1 MNNKR
6 ELLEVYKGSAK
17 NSSYVLYPNITVRFA
32 LVFYILMFIGLTSC
46 TNEDDITIPDNY
58 TLELDGRLDTTTDGL
73 YKLELNSTQNS
84 IQTIHRITG
93 KLLNN
98 GEEPYPQL
106 VEWESSHQWTLNDTA
121 YVFIR
126 RTINVLGDW
135 VDADTTYVTGF
146 AGTIIPTIN
155 QFSYSGDGGE
165 INTVIAPIDKMIGDT
180 LIVKARFEDL
190 QKTIRII
197 LE

>member
-1 MNNKR
+1 MNQKT
-6 ELLEVYKGSAK
+6 LSHL
-17 NSSYVLYPNITVRFA
+17 F
-32 LVFYILMFIGLTSC
+32 LVFIIGSLILLSSC
-46 TNEDDITIPDNY
+46 NDHPISDIPDNY
-58 TLELDGRLDTTTDGL
+58 TMELDGRLDTTNQGL
-73 YKLELNSTQNS
+73 YKLKLNSTPNS

-93 KLLNN
+93 KLLNY
-98 GEEPYPQL
+98 GYEPLYPQL

-135 VDADTTYVTGF
+135 VDVDTTYVTGF
-146 AGTIIPTIN
+146 AGTFVPTIN
-155 QFSYSGDGGE
+155 EFSYSGSGGE
-165 INTVIAPIDKMIGDT
+165 INTVIAPIDEMVGDT

-190 QKTIRII
+190 DETIKIV

>member
-1 MNNKR
+1 MGKYFG
-6 ELLEVYKGSAK
+6 LLTLS
-17 NSSYVLYPNITVRFA
+17 LLLF
-32 LVFYILMFIGLTSC
+32 SC
-46 TNEDDITIPDNY
+46 EDSIVDPMPDNY
-58 TLELDGRLDTTTDGL
+58 TMELDGRLDTTNEGL
-73 YKLELNSTQNS
+73 YKLELNSSNNS

-98 GEEPYPQL
+98 GEEPYPPQL

-135 VDADTTYVTGF
+135 VDVDTIYVTGF
-146 AGTIIPTIN
+146 AGSIVPTIN
-155 QFSYSGDGGE
+155 EFSYSGTGGE
-165 INTVIAPIDKMIGDT
+165 INTVIAPIDEMVGDT

-190 QKTIRII
+190 EETIRIV

>member
-1 MNNKR
+1 MKQFDSINF
-6 ELLEVYKGSAK
+6 LLKSTLIFL
-17 NSSYVLYPNITVRFA
+17 SL
-32 LVFYILMFIGLTSC
+32 ILLGLLTSC
-46 TNEDDITIPDNY
+46 TEDPLSDFPDNY
-58 TLELDGRLDTTTDGL
+58 TMELDGRLDTTNEGL
-73 YKLELNSTQNS
+73 YKLELNSTDNS

-126 RTINVLGDW
+126 RTINILGDW
-135 VDADTTYVTGF
+135 VNVDTTYVTGF
-146 AGTIIPTIN
+146 AGSIVPTIN
-155 QFSYSGDGGE
+155 EFSYSGTGGE
-165 INTVIAPIDKMIGDT
+165 INTVIAPVDEMVGDT
-180 LIVKARFEDL
+180 LIVKAKFEDL
-190 QKTIRII
+190 EETIRIV

>member
-1 MNNKR
+1 MKQFDSINF
-6 ELLEVYKGSAK
+6 LLK
-17 NSSYVLYPNITVRFA
+17 FA
-32 LVFYILMFIGLTSC
+32 LVFYSLMLLGTLTSC
-46 TNEDDITIPDNY
+46 TDDPLSDLPDNY
-58 TLELDGRLDTTTDGL
+58 TMELDGRLDTTNEGL
-73 YKLELNSTQNS
+73 YKLELNSTDNS

-106 VEWESSHQWTLNDTA
+106 VEWESSHKWTLNDTA

-135 VDADTTYVTGF
+135 VDVDTTYVTGF
-146 AGTIIPTIN
+146 AGTIVPTIN
-155 QFSYSGDGGE
+155 EFSYSGTGGE
-165 INTVIAPIDKMIGDT
+165 INTVIAPIDEMVGDT

-190 QKTIRII
+190 EETIRIV

>member
-1 MNNKR
+1 MNDKEYR
-6 ELLEVYKGSAK
+6 KQQTEIWPTKLLKFIFLFIS
-17 NSSYVLYPNITVRFA
+17 VL
-32 LVFYILMFIGLTSC
+32 ILLTLLTSC
-46 TNEDDITIPDNY
+46 EDTIMDEMPDNY
-58 TLELDGRLDTTTDGL
+58 TLELDSRLDTTDDGL

-84 IQTIHRITG
+84 IQTIHRISG

-135 VDADTTYVTGF
+135 VNVDTTYVTGF
-146 AGTIIPTIN
+146 AGSIVPTIN
-155 QFSYSGDGGE
+155 EFSYSSDGGE
-165 INTVIAPIDKMIGDT
+165 INTVIAPIDEMVGDT
-180 LIVKARFEDL
+180 LIVKARFEDI
-190 QKTIRII
+190 QETIRIV

>member
-1 MNNKR
+1 MNDKEYR
-6 ELLEVYKGSAK
+6 KQQTEKITTKLLKFILLFIS
-17 NSSYVLYPNITVRFA
+17 VL
-32 LVFYILMFIGLTSC
+32 ILLTLLTSC
-46 TNEDDITIPDNY
+46 EDTIMDELPDNY
-58 TLELDGRLDTTTDGL
+58 TLELDSRLDTTDDGL

-84 IQTIHRITG
+84 IQTIHRISG

-135 VDADTTYVTGF
+135 VDVDTTYVTGF
-146 AGTIIPTIN
+146 AGSIVPTIN
-155 QFSYSGDGGE
+155 EFSYSGDGGE
-165 INTVIAPIDKMIGDT
+165 INTVIAPIDEMVGDT
-180 LIVKARFEDL
+180 LIVKARFEDI
-190 QKTIRII
+190 QETIRIV
-197 LE
+197 LQ

>member
-1 MNNKR
+1 MKQFDSINF
-6 ELLEVYKGSAK
+6 LLK
-17 NSSYVLYPNITVRFA
+17 FA
-32 LVFYILMFIGLTSC
+32 LVLYSLMLLGTLTSC
-46 TNEDDITIPDNY
+46 TDDPLSDLPDNY
-58 TLELDGRLDTTTDGL
+58 TMELDGRLDTTNEGL
-73 YKLELNSTQNS
+73 YKLELNSTDNS

-135 VDADTTYVTGF
+135 VDVDTTYVTGF
-146 AGTIIPTIN
+146 AGTIVPTIN
-155 QFSYSGDGGE
+155 EFSYSGTDGE
-165 INTVIAPIDKMIGDT
+165 INTVIAPIDEMVGDT
-180 LIVKARFEDL
+180 LIVKATFEDL
-190 QKTIRII
+190 EETIRIV

>member
-1 MNNKR
+1 MNRK
-6 ELLEVYKGSAK
+6 EQTEK
-17 NSSYVLYPNITVRFA
+17 FA
-32 LVFYILMFIGLTSC
+32 LNALGYVVAIMGVLFLLSMLVSC
-46 TNEDDITIPDNY
+46 TPEDDITIPDFY

-135 VDADTTYVTGF
+135 VNVDTTYVTGF
-146 AGTIIPTIN
+146 AGSIVPTIN
-155 QFSYSGDGGE
+155 EFSYSSDGGE
-165 INTVIAPIDKMIGDT
+165 INTVIAPIDEMVGDT
-180 LIVKARFEDL
+180 LIVKARFEDIHE
-190 QKTIRII
+190 TIRIV

>member
-1 MNNKR
+1 M
-6 ELLEVYKGSAK
+6 LLG
-17 NSSYVLYPNITVRFA
+17 T
-32 LVFYILMFIGLTSC
+32 LTSC
-46 TNEDDITIPDNY
+46 TDDPLSDLPDNY
-58 TLELDGRLDTTTDGL
+58 TMELDGRLDTTNEGL
-73 YKLELNSTQNS
+73 YKLELNSTDNS

-135 VDADTTYVTGF
+135 VDVDTTYVTGF
-146 AGTIIPTIN
+146 AGTIVPTIN
-155 QFSYSGDGGE
+155 EFSYSGTGGE
-165 INTVIAPIDKMIGDT
+165 INTVIAPIDEMVGDT
-180 LIVKARFEDL
+180 LIVKAKFEDL
-190 QKTIRII
+190 EETIRIV

>member
-1 MNNKR
+1 MNDKEYR
-6 ELLEVYKGSAK
+6 KQQTEKMTTKLLKFIFLFIS
-17 NSSYVLYPNITVRFA
+17 VL
-32 LVFYILMFIGLTSC
+32 ILLTLLTSC
-46 TNEDDITIPDNY
+46 EDTIMDEMPDNY
-58 TLELDGRLDTTTDGL
+58 TLELDSRLDTTDDGL

-84 IQTIHRITG
+84 IQTIHRISG

-135 VDADTTYVTGF
+135 VDVDTTYVTGF
-146 AGTIIPTIN
+146 AGSIVPTIN
-155 QFSYSGDGGE
+155 EFSYSSDGGE
-165 INTVIAPIDKMIGDT
+165 INTVIAPIDEMVGDT
-180 LIVKARFEDL
+180 LIVKARFEDIHE
-190 QKTIRII
+190 TIRIV

>member
-1 MNNKR
+1 MNDNEYRKQQT
-6 ELLEVYKGSAK
+6 EKMTTKLLKFIFLIIS
-17 NSSYVLYPNITVRFA
+17 VL
-32 LVFYILMFIGLTSC
+32 ILLTLLTSC
-46 TNEDDITIPDNY
+46 EDTIMDELPDNY
-58 TLELDGRLDTTTDGL
+58 TLELDSRLDTTDDGL

-84 IQTIHRITG
+84 IQTIHRISG

-135 VDADTTYVTGF
+135 VDVDTTYVTGF
-146 AGTIIPTIN
+146 AGSIVPTIN
-155 QFSYSGDGGE
+155 EFSYSSDGGE
-165 INTVIAPIDKMIGDT
+165 INTVIAPIDEMVGDT
-180 LIVKARFEDL
+180 LIVKARFEDI
-190 QKTIRII
+190 QETIRIV

>member
-1 MNNKR
+1 MKQFDSIKF
-6 ELLEVYKGSAK
+6 LLK
-17 NSSYVLYPNITVRFA
+17 FA
-32 LVFYILMFIGLTSC
+32 LVLYSLMLLGTLTSC
-46 TNEDDITIPDNY
+46 TEDPISDIPDNY
-58 TLELDGRLDTTTDGL
+58 TMELDGRLDTTNEGL
-73 YKLELNSTQNS
+73 YKLELNSTDNS

-106 VEWESSHQWTLNDTA
+106 VEWESSHQWTLTDTA

-126 RTINVLGDW
+126 RTINVLGQW
-135 VDADTTYVTGF
+135 VDVDTTYVTGF

-155 QFSYSGDGGE
+155 EFSYSGTGGE
-165 INTVIAPIDKMIGDT
+165 INTVIAPIDEMVGDT
-180 LIVKARFEDL
+180 LIVKAKFEDL
-190 QKTIRII
+190 EETIRIV